1 MNEQEI
7 EIFEDCTV
15 PENDSVEI
23 IKLSEGVHKIAGE
36 TVTVKKCGMLPL
48 HFVSR
53 NTGSKYVKGFEKND
67 FRLWYDKAS
76 DMITP
81 ILETTFEASG
91 FTPILTS
98 GNKDS
103 DDNWHTE
110 LAAAYKEYGGKTYV
124 ICQVDLRQEN
134 PIAKKFLKNLKGR

>member
-1 MNEQEI
+1 
-7 EIFEDCTV
+7 
-15 PENDSVEI
+15 
-23 IKLSEGVHKIAGE
+23 
-36 TVTVKKCGMLPL
+36 MLPL

-53 NTGSKYVKGFEKND
+53 NTGSKYTKEFKKNE

-98 GNKDS
+98 GNKDK

-134 PIAKKFLKNLKGR
+134 PIAKKFLKNLKEG